1 VEDRILVLNV
11 LRGLSDRYAH
21 LRTWI
26 TRQRPFPTFLEVRDD
41 LVMEELT
48 QGLQPGSTAS
58 TGSSSS
64 STALAATSPRP
75 SAPPRSTATPPS
87 SLLGP
92 PPSGPSGGGRGGR
105 GSRRRRGGGRG
116 GGRGVTSRLWNRLGH
131 GLLSRT
137 RGPVASP
144 CGPTTPPEPTL
155 AHQWPCSQELFLLVF
170 HLASSLLR
178 RGFHPPGLHRGSLA
192 GTRRLWLARSAPWA

>member
-1 VEDRILVLNV
+1 LVLNV
-11 LRGLSDRYAH
+11 LRGLSDRFAH

-48 QGLQPGSTAS
+48 QGPQPGSTTSA
-58 TGSSSS
+58 GSSS
-64 STALAATSPRP
+64 STALAASSPRP
-75 SAPPRSTATPPS
+75 SAPPRSTAPPPPS
-87 SLLGP
+87 SFVGP
-92 PPSGPSGGGRGGR
+92 PPSGPSGGGGVVALVVAVEGAAVVAGAVTPRLRHRPGYTGGH
-105 GSRRRRGGGRG
+105 
-116 GGRGVTSRLWNRLGH
+116 H
-131 GLLSRT
+131 GLRSRT

-155 AHQWPCSQELFLLVF
+155 AHQWPCSPELFLPVF
-170 HLASSLLR
+170 HLAPSLLR
-178 RGFHPPGLHRGSLA
+178 RGFHPPGLHRGSPA